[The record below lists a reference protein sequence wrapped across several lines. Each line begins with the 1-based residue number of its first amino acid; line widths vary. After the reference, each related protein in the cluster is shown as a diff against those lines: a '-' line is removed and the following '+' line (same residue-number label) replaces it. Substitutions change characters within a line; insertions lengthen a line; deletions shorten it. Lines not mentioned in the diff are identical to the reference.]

1 MIRRAGAVI
10 ATLVALLSVCACDDD
25 RAPWAP
31 SLQPA
36 FGARVTD
43 GQLHIWTGSRCFG
56 VSRLAFAFEPNGA
69 ELVLTS
75 RDKGGVELERLVLGG
90 PYPGLEVSKPLPE
103 GFDWRNEESVSISIY
118 GGSQGWGS
126 SSNLAEVVKGSAEH
140 PDDTYWFQGVG
151 WLDPADVAAQDT
163 KTFLATCTHDPAK
176 Q

>member
-1 MIRRAGAVI
+1 MIAALI
-10 ATLVALLSVCACDDD
+10 ALLAVCGCDDD

-36 FGARVTD
+36 FGARATD
-43 GQLHIWTGSRCFG
+43 GQLRIWTGSRCFG
-56 VSRLAFAFEPNGA
+56 VTRLALAFDPDQTDRA
-69 ELVLTS
+69 DLVLTS
-75 RDKGGVELERLVLGG
+75 LDRGGADVERLVLGG

-103 GFDWRNEESVSISIY
+103 GFDWRGAKSVRITIS

-126 SSNLAEVVKGSAEH
+126 SSTLAEVVRGSAEH
-140 PDDTYWFQGVG
+140 ADDTYWFQGVG
-151 WLDPADVAAQDT
+151 WLDPAEVAAQDT